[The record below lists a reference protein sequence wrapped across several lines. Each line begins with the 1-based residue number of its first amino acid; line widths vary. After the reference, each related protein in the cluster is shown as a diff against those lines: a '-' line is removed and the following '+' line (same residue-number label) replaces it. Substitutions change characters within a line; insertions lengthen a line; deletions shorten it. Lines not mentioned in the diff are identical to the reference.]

1 MSTVGKVLVVAQIAF
16 SILLMAFAAGVSS
29 VQTNWKQKEQTAR
42 TELKKTSEKLN
53 STQQEIQKVRTAQA
67 ASEKTLKDAA
77 DKARGEADATR
88 GRNKQLQAQL
98 TQARTELENMRAEA
112 EIAGQEARARR
123 DEAVSMREVNAQLHQ
138 SRDELISNNRQQA
151 DKIVNLEQSGKTMVE
166 KHNQLLNKFAV
177 LEKFIRI
184 KGFDSDPKEL
194 AGSAEPPPVVEGVV
208 LTTKKG
214 GRNGSELVEI
224 SLGSDV
230 GLAKGHK
237 LFVYRANDG
246 KGKYLGTI
254 RLDMVDYRKAVGVL
268 IQSSKNGEIQE
279 GDNVTTKL

>member
-1 MSTVGKVLVVAQIAF
+1 MSTVGKVLVIAQIAF
-16 SILLMAFAAGVSS
+16 SVLLMAFAAGVSS
-29 VQTNWKQKEQTAR
+29 VQTNWKQREQTAR
-42 TELKKTSEKLN
+42 NELSKTKKDMDVA
-53 STQQEIQKVRTAQA
+53 QQELQKVRTAQV

-77 DKARGEADATR
+77 DKARGDADAAS

-98 TQARTELENMRAEA
+98 TQTRTELENMRAEA

-123 DEAVSMREVNAQLHQ
+123 DEAVSMREINAQLHQ
-138 SRDELISNNRQQA
+138 SRDELITRNREQT
-151 DKIVNLEQSGKTMVE
+151 DKIVSLDQAAKAMVE
-166 KHNQLLNKFAV
+166 KHTKLLNNYAI

-184 KGFDSDPKEL
+184 KGFDADPKEL
-194 AGSAEPPPVVEGVV
+194 AGLAEPPPVVEGVV
-208 LTTKKG
+208 LNTKKG

-224 SLGSDV
+224 GIGSDV

-237 LFVYRANDG
+237 LFVWRADG

-254 RLDMVDYRKAVGVL
+254 RLDMVDYRTAVGVV
-268 IQSSKNGEIQE
+268 IDSSKNGEIQR

>member
-16 SILLMAFAAGVSS
+16 SVLLMAFAAGVSS
-29 VQTNWKQKEQTAR
+29 VQINWKQREQT
-42 TELKKTSEKLN
+42 TKKELDKSKQDLTSSQN
-53 STQQEIQKVRTAQA
+53 EIQKVRTAQA

-77 DKARGEADATR
+77 DKARGDADANKTR
-88 GRNKQLQAQL
+88 VKQLSAQL
-98 TQARTELENMRAEA
+98 TQVRTELANTRSEA

-123 DEAVSMREVNAQLHQ
+123 DEAVSLRDINNQLHQ
-138 SRDELISNNRQQA
+138 SRDELITVNREQA
-151 DKIVNLEQSGKTMVE
+151 DKIVNLDQSSKSMVE
-166 KHNQLLNKFAV
+166 KHNKLLAQYAT

-194 AGSAEPPPVVEGVV
+194 AGLQDPPPLVEGLV
-208 LTTKKG
+208 LDKKKG

-224 SLGSDV
+224 SVGSDV

-237 LFVYRANDG
+237 LYVWRGGG

-254 RLDMVDYRKAVGVL
+254 RLDMVDYRTAVGVV
-268 IQSSKNGEIQE
+268 IQSSKSGEIQT
-279 GDNVTTKL
+279 GDYVTTKL

>member
-1 MSTVGKVLVVAQIAF
+1 MSTVGKVLVIAQIAF
-16 SILLMAFAAGVSS
+16 SVLLMAFAAGVSS
-29 VQTNWKQKEQTAR
+29 VQTNWKQREQTAR
-42 TELKKTSEKLN
+42 NELSKTKKDMDVA
-53 STQQEIQKVRTAQA
+53 QQELQKVRTAQV

-77 DKARGEADATR
+77 DKARGEADAAS

-98 TQARTELENMRAEA
+98 TQTRTELENMRAEA

-123 DEAVSMREVNAQLHQ
+123 DEAVSMREINAQLHQ
-138 SRDELISNNRQQA
+138 SRDELITRNREQT
-151 DKIVNLEQSGKTMVE
+151 DKIVSLDQAAKTMVE
-166 KHNQLLNKFAV
+166 KHNKLLNNYAI

-194 AGSAEPPPVVEGVV
+194 AGAAEPPPVVEGVV
-208 LTTKKG
+208 LNTKKG

-224 SLGSDV
+224 GIGSDV

-237 LFVYRANDG
+237 LFVYRADG

-254 RLDMVDYRKAVGVL
+254 RLDMVDYRTAVGVV
-268 IQSSKNGEIQE
+268 IDSTKNGEIQR